1 LFRPPNPKLNGST
14 SASEA
19 GFSLLE
25 ALAALTV
32 AAIMLGALGTLT
44 HSTVRSV
51 MFTEHRVALI
61 ETARK
66 VFAALP
72 PRGASSDGP
81 IAGELDG
88 SHWRINV
95 RPYFDTSTSRGGGE
109 WEPELIEI
117 EVRGSDG
124 SRLQF
129 DTVRIRRRGAA

>member
-1 LFRPPNPKLNGST
+1 MFRPPSLKVAGST
-14 SASEA
+14 SEA

-32 AAIMLGALGTLT
+32 VAIMLGALGTLT

-72 PRGASSDGP
+72 PRAALSDGP
-81 IAGELDG
+81 LTGELDG
-88 SHWRINV
+88 SHWRIHV
-95 RPYFDTSTSRGGGE
+95 RPYFDTSTSRGGE

-117 EVRGSDG
+117 DVRGSDG
-124 SRLQF
+124 SRLEF